1 MFLTTLSESEE
12 EADSKEGSEKIG
24 SKVDDLEER
33 LERKLWVNSSTSR
46 VMKCVGGILKILIK
60 WDMWVKVGVRNMK
73 IECKKNDSLKNS
85 EGWHEDL
92 RNVSVA

>member
-1 MFLTTLSESEE
+1 MKKKKQTVESGV
-12 EADSKEGSEKIG
+12 SVG
-24 SKVDDLEER
+24 SKIANLEES
-33 LERKLWVNSSTSR
+33 LKRKIRVNNSTSR